1 MKDLEFLPE
10 HHIRARRNQRLRL
23 TRMWLLIVLTLS
35 MVCWAV
41 FSHARIASVKA
52 QLAGVNDKMTV
63 INYEGQKAV
72 LNQLRRQELAYVG
85 QEKLTG
91 QLAAD
96 PRGHRARL
104 LGEICEMVPDQVVL
118 TRVEIDRQARL
129 RPGAKRLPVSTS
141 RRRGLKAPEPPNEL
155 VDRIRVEGFAKDD
168 LSLARFLQNMND
180 GEAFEQGEL
189 GFSKDAV
196 YNDCPVRVFTA
207 TFFAV
212 VRQAAATPATN
223 SD

>member
-10 HHIRARRNQRLRL
+10 HHVRARRNQRLRL
-23 TRMWLLIVLTLS
+23 TRMWLLTVLTLS

-52 QLAGVNDKMTV
+52 QLAGVTDKMTV

-72 LNQLRRQELAYVG
+72 LNQLRRQELAYQG
-85 QEKLTG
+85 QEKLLER
-91 QLAAD
+91 LAAD

-104 LGEICEMVPDQVVL
+104 LREICRMVPDQVVL

-129 RPGAKRLPVSTS
+129 QRGAARAPVTTS
-141 RRRGLKAPEPPNEL
+141 LRRGMKAPEPPKEM
-155 VDRIRVEGFAKDD
+155 VDRIRIEGFAKDD

-180 GEAFEQGEL
+180 GETFEQGEL

-212 VRQAAATPATN
+212 VTPAAAAEATN